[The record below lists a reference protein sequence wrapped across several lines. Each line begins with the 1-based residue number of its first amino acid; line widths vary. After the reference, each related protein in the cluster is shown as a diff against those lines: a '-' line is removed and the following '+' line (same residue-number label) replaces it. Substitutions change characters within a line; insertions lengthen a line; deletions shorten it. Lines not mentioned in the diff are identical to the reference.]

1 MTETVIQVF
10 ERTVQ
15 QRRSAPAMKY
25 KQGGAWQA
33 ISYDDYHRDVM
44 RAAGGFMKLGLEPGR
59 AVSIIGFNCPQWLI
73 ADLAAIAAGGVPAG
87 IYTTSSPDLCAYVA
101 GHCEAQIA
109 VVEDAEQLAKF
120 KQVRGELPELKAIVM
135 MYGSDDDDDVLS
147 WQELLALGDDPE
159 LETPL
164 RDRIA
169 RQNPTDCATL
179 IYTSGTTGR
188 PKAVML
194 SHHNLMWTAN
204 AVADIVQVE
213 AGDDQISYLPLS
225 HIAEQM
231 FSIHGPITYGV
242 TVWFAES
249 LDALGENLQDVR
261 PHTFFA
267 VPRVWEKIQH
277 KMQAAAA
284 GASPLQRR
292 IAAWARGVGLKAA
305 EAEEQGRGKPL
316 AYPLAKALVFD
327 KVKKRLGLDRTRFR
341 GTGAAP
347 IARETLDFFASLDL
361 MLYEVWGQSE
371 STGAGTLNRP
381 GNVKRGS
388 IGRPY
393 PETEVRIADD
403 GEIVMRGPEVFMG
416 YLKNEEATRETL
428 DPDGWLLTGDVG
440 KIDDDGFVF
449 IVDRKKELIITAGGE
464 NISPAH
470 VEGEIK
476 AIPVVS
482 QVCVIGDRRKYLSAL
497 VTLDE
502 EAVPEA
508 AQAAG
513 SPAQTPEEAAR
524 CPKFNAWFEEQM
536 EAVNS
541 RLARVQT
548 IKRWCLLSQD
558 FTIDGGELTPTMK
571 LKRRVV
577 YDKYAE
583 QIESLYDAA

>member
-1 MTETVIQVF
+1 MTDTVIGVF
-10 ERTVQ
+10 ERTV
-15 QRRSAPAMKY
+15 RERGAAPALKT
-25 KQGGAWQA
+25 KESGAWRA

-44 RAAGGFMKLGLEPGR
+44 RAARGFMKLGLEPGR

-73 ADLAAIAAGGVPAG
+73 SDLAAIAAGGVPAG
-87 IYTTSSPDLCAYVA
+87 IYTTSSPELCAYVA
-101 GHCEAQIA
+101 GHCDAQIV
-109 VVEDAEQLAKF
+109 VVENAEQLAKF
-120 KQVRGELPELKAIVM
+120 KRVRDELPELKAIVM
-135 MYGSDDDDDVLS
+135 MYGSDDDTDVLS
-147 WQELLALGDDPE
+147 WDELLELGDDE
-159 LETPL
+159 ALEAPL
-164 RDRIA
+164 RERIA
-169 RQNPTDCATL
+169 NQKPEDCATL

-194 SHHNLMWTAN
+194 SHANLMWTAHS
-204 AVADIVQVE
+204 VSDIVKVQP
-213 AGDDQISYLPLS
+213 GDDQISYLPLS

-249 LDALGENLQDVR
+249 LDELGANLLDVR

-284 GASPLQRR
+284 DASPLQRR

-316 AYPLAKALVFD
+316 LYPLAKALVFD
-327 KVKKRLGLDRTRFR
+327 KVKKRLGLERSRFR

-347 IARETLDFFASLDL
+347 ISRETLDFFASLDL

-371 STGAGTLNRP
+371 STGAGTVNRP
-381 GNVKRGS
+381 GTVRRGS
-388 IGRPY
+388 IGQPY
-393 PETEVRIADD
+393 PETEIRIAED
-403 GEIVMRGPEVFMG
+403 GEILMRGPEVFMG
-416 YLKNEEATRETL
+416 YLKNEEATRDTL
-428 DPDGWLLTGDVG
+428 DADGWLYSGDVG
-440 KIDDDGFVF
+440 KIDDDGFVY

-470 VEGEIK
+470 IEGELKSI
-476 AIPVVS
+476 AVVS
-482 QVCVIGDRRKYLSAL
+482 QVCVVGDRRKFLSAL
-497 VTLDE
+497 ITLDE

-513 SPAQTPEEAAR
+513 SPARTPDEAAR
-524 CPKFNAWFEEQM
+524 CDKFNAWFERQI
-536 EAVNS
+536 EAVNE

-548 IKRWCLLSQD
+548 IKRWHLLPED
-558 FTIDGGELTPTMK
+558 FSIDGGELTPTMK

-577 YDKYAE
+577 HDKYADE
-583 QIESLYDAA
+583 IETLYADV